1 MLYDLGEHQDEVEIE
16 AFKSHRLLWFG
27 RANNR
32 LELLPGRG
40 EKTLVRGVVRY
51 VVEKM

>member
-1 MLYDLGEHQDEVEIE
+1 MLYDFGKHRNEVEIG
-16 AFKSHRLLWFG
+16 AVKSHRFFWFG

-32 LELLPGRG
+32 LELLLGRG
-40 EKTLVRGVVRY
+40 EKTLVPGVVRY